1 MKIRPI
7 ITAFAATAIATGTAA
22 APASAFNPTPEPP
35 MIIPVDGAHWQAGV
49 GLTDPSNSSALGLV
63 QQGPT
68 TPDTHVLVASL
79 KHLPTTLTEIG
90 LTSQTP
96 SGINPCWKVGV
107 VSPDG
112 RTFTL
117 HLTTDGASLTTV
129 GGGTG
134 GDFAPFFQ
142 WTWNLNLPAGDQVTS
157 ATAEV
162 MTDQSPSAGG
172 QIVFDEFTV
181 NGQTVSH
188 Q

>member
-1 MKIRPI
+1 MKVRSI
-7 ITAFAATAIATGTAA
+7 ITALAATALASGAA
-22 APASAFNPTPEPP
+22 ASPALAINPTPEPP

-49 GLTDPSNSSALGLV
+49 GLSDPSNSSALGLV

-68 TPDTHVLVASL
+68 TADTHVLVASL
-79 KHLPTTLTEIG
+79 KHLPATLTEIG

-96 SGINPCWKVGV
+96 SGIDPCWKVGV

-112 RTFTL
+112 QTFTL
-117 HLTTDGASLTTV
+117 HLTTDSATV
-129 GGGTG
+129 TAVGGTG

-142 WTWNLNLPAGDQVTS
+142 WTWNLNIPAGDHISS

-162 MTDQSPSAGG
+162 MTDQAPSQGG
-172 QIVFDEFTV
+172 QVVFDEFTV
-181 NGQTVSH
+181 NGQTISH